1 MCTMGEESDK
11 SGQFSAT
18 DVLKK
23 RVIDFTFNLCVKAC
37 EKQEPMNE
45 DTYETG
51 FIRGTKLAK
60 SMLWKYTPNEVRE
73 PIKKLYEELEN
84 KIKEIDEGDLNQE
97 NRKMNKKLYADMVSI
112 QVLEFMLVVLQYSPM
127 STEYKEM
134 EVFGDFEDLI
144 KLIRTENP
152 VKLFEGEPEK

>member
-1 MCTMGEESDK
+1 MGEESDK

-37 EKQEPMNE
+37 EKQEVMNE
-45 DTYETG
+45 DTHETG

-60 SMLWKYTPNEVRE
+60 SMLWKYTPIEVRD
-73 PIKKLYEELEN
+73 PIQKLYEELET
-84 KIKEIDEGDLNQE
+84 KIKEIDDGDLNQA
-97 NRKMNKKLYADMVSI
+97 NKKMNKKIYADMVSI
-112 QVLEFMLVVLQYSPM
+112 QVLEFLLVVLQYSPM

-134 EVFGDFEDLI
+134 EVFGDFNELI

-152 VKLFEGEPEK
+152 VKLFDGEPENGK

>member
-1 MCTMGEESDK
+1 MGEESDK

-37 EKQEPMNE
+37 EQQEPMNE

-60 SMLWKYTPNEVRE
+60 SMLWKYTPDEVRE
-73 PIKKLYEELEN
+73 PIKKLYFELEN
-84 KIKEIDEGDLNQE
+84 RIDEIDKGDLNAT
-97 NRKMNKKLYADMVSI
+97 NKRMNKKLYADMVSI
-112 QVLEFMLVVLQYSPM
+112 QVLEFLLVVLQYSPM

-134 EVFGDFEDLI
+134 EVFGDFEELI
-144 KLIRTENP
+144 KLIRSENP
-152 VKLFEGEPEK
+152 VKLFEGEPENGK